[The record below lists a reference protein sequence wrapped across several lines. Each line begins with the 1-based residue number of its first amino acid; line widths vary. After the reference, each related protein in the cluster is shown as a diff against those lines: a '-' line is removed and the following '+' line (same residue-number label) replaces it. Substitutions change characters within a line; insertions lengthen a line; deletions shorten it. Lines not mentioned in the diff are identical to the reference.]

1 MEADDDV
8 VFLVLVRTER
18 KLVEIGVVFRGEVLL
33 SLKDSEEARRQ
44 THTLATRLA
53 DALEIEVK
61 EFTYRIMNSQVFWNW
76 EDVAE
81 RVK

>member
-76 EDVAE
+76 EDVVE